1 MGNEKTLGEILRE
14 RKEIINI
21 QSVNNFVDNLIHSLD
36 FLDHRINQL
45 KNEEK
50 NDYLMEV
57 LLKELDNIKERFKIK
72 KQEI

>member
-1 MGNEKTLGEILRE
+1 MKNEKTLGEILRE
-14 RKEIINI
+14 RKEITNI

>member
-1 MGNEKTLGEILRE
+1 MKNEKTLGEILRE
-14 RKEIINI
+14 RKEITNI

-50 NDYLMEV
+50 NDYLMEDEV
-57 LLKELDNIKERFKIK
+57 YNINYQSAKIAK
-72 KQEI
+72 N